1 MNSAGPLRLL
11 APQRCEITSHSV
23 WNKEMPKSKQR
34 TGLFPRV
41 SGACRKEN
49 IARIDD
55 LERRKEIGLNRILG
69 LFDKAKQLSLF
80 TDYNVSVIVQPP
92 EGELTT
98 MMFATNDDL
107 FANMAALVRRF
118 GPRGEAGGACT
129 VPSLPKN
136 RLANFLKVAPQP
148 GVVIPQGHIAMVSS
162 KPMLKKQ
169 QQHHHHQ
176 PQQQMGDSV
185 SPQYSSGFGQLS
197 DEQLQLSPPFDSD
210 DNIDFLGFFERA
222 GWRVPDLDYG
232 LMSVP
237 PTMLRNLTKHR
248 EFNSGA

>member
-1 MNSAGPLRLL
+1 
-11 APQRCEITSHSV
+11 
-23 WNKEMPKSKQR
+23 MPKSKQR

-107 FANMAALVRRF
+107 FANMATLVRRF
-118 GPRGEAGGACT
+118 GPRGEAGGACI
-129 VPSLPKN
+129 VPPLPKN
-136 RLANFLKVAPQP
+136 RLANFLKSASHP
-148 GVVIPQGHIAMVSS
+148 GVVVPQGHIAMVSS

-169 QQHHHHQ
+169 EQHQ
-176 PQQQMGDSV
+176 TQQQMGDSV
-185 SPQYSSGFGQLS
+185 SPQYSSGFAQPS

-210 DNIDFLGFFERA
+210 DNIDFLGFFDRT

-232 LMSVP
+232 LMAVP
-237 PTMLRNLTKHR
+237 PTMLRSLTKHR
-248 EFNSGA
+248 EFDSGA